1 MNELR
6 RSLLDDSDAPA
17 GLSPEAAFLASRN
30 AGAAGLLLH
39 HSDVYRALFE
49 RYQREGPSPEIEEIA
64 LDAAGNLAT
73 VMQSLRRRED
83 LLTAMEHSPD
93 VAAPPMVIIDQLL
106 FSLVLLTDPDAGE
119 DSKACMTP
127 EALEELLTIEPVQEW
142 LKTMDA
148 KLVFNVDPMFDDI
161 EQP

>member
-6 RSLLDDSDAPA
+6 RSLLDDSDAPT
-17 GLSPEAAFLASRN
+17 GLSPDAVFLASRN

-39 HSDVYRALFE
+39 HSEVYRGLLE
-49 RYQREGPSPEIEEIA
+49 RYQREGPSAEIEEMA

-83 LLTAMEHSPD
+83 LLTAMEYNAD
-93 VAAPPMVIIDQLL
+93 VAAPPMPIIDQLL

-119 DSKACMTP
+119 DSKACLSS
-127 EALEELLTIEPVQEW
+127 EGLDELLASDVTQAW
-142 LKTMDA
+142 LKSMHA
-148 KLVFNVDPMFDDI
+148 ELVFNLDPTFDDL